1 MERYYAHSTKE
12 QEKEGWQSLEQHL
25 WMVAKKLAFFS
36 EKFATEEVA
45 HLIGLLHDAGKYQK
59 SFQKRLEGS
68 PVPVEHSIYGS
79 QVWVELGIPD
89 GGAYCIAGHHA
100 GLPNVGSITDTNQD
114 STLLGRLQRNMEDC
128 SGFREEI
135 TLPTVPLKSHI
146 WKKAIQGQSQLQC
159 QKEYAFWIRMMFS
172 CLVDADFL
180 DTEEFYGK
188 HRVSTS
194 SNSLTQAEVVFSNML
209 NQLKQE
215 TLLAKT
221 RSVLLKQVLSQTEE
235 EASLYLLN
243 MPTGSGK
250 TFVSTAFALKRAVST
265 GKKRI
270 IYVIPYQSITQ
281 QVASTLKEILGE
293 DMVLEHH
300 SSFSYESKEESGE
313 LEEKW
318 KNASE
323 NWDFPVI
330 VTTTVQF
337 FESIYSNKSSK
348 MRKLHN
354 ISDAMLI
361 FDEVHLLPRLFLQPC
376 LEAIQILTQRYG
388 CEALFLSATMPN
400 LPQWMEQYQG
410 EPWKQQNLLPDK
422 TLFPR
427 FDTCYFATLHGVSED
442 YFLEV
447 LSQQKRA
454 LVVVNLKKTARS
466 LYQQITGKKFHLS
479 TDMTPEHR
487 REAIEKI
494 KIALAQEEK
503 LTVIS
508 TSLIEAGVDLDFDSA
523 FRELSGLDNLL
534 QTAGRCNRE
543 GKKEN
548 CVTYSFSFSQEE
560 RAQEEFR
567 LRQSLTLKVF
577 EKVERGEF
585 TTISSPEAVDYY
597 YSQYFQQREEDFS
610 IHDFAQYITKQS
622 VHPRDVGFRFAD
634 YANDFHLIPDDTIN
648 VVIIRAKNK
657 EMLESLREQ
666 FRFLKGGGATYHR
679 LWGDHTV
686 SLRKHTFQSLWEQGV
701 VSETKGVYFLDNSH
715 YYSEELGI
723 LIEDTQPEHY
733 IF

>member
-1 MERYYAHSTKE
+1 MTYYAHSTKE
-12 QEKEGWQSLEQHL
+12 QKKDGWQTLEHHL
-25 WMVAKKLAFFS
+25 WMVAKKLACF
-36 EKFATEEVA
+36 FATEEVA

-68 PVPVEHSIYGS
+68 PMPVEHTIYGS
-79 QVWVELGIPD
+79 QVWRELGLPD
-89 GGAYCIAGHHA
+89 AGAYCIAGHHA
-100 GLPNVGSITDTNQD
+100 GLPNIGSITDTRHD
-114 STLLGRLQRNMEDC
+114 ATLLGRLQREMEDC
-128 SGFREEI
+128 SGFQEEI
-135 TLPTVPLKSHI
+135 NLPSLNPKVPL
-146 WKKAIQGQSQLQC
+146 WKQAIQGSSPLQC

-188 HRVSTS
+188 QRVSTS
-194 SNSLTQAEVVFSNML
+194 NDSLAQAEVVFSQML
-209 NQLKQE
+209 HQLKQE
-215 TLLAKT
+215 TVLAET
-221 RSVLLKQVLSQTEE
+221 RSSLLKQVLSQTEE

-250 TFVSTAFALKRAVST
+250 TFVSTAFALKRAILS

-300 SSFSYESKEESGE
+300 SSFSYESREESAE

-323 NWDFPVI
+323 NWDFPII

-337 FESIYSNKSSK
+337 FGSIYSNRSSK

-354 ISDAMLI
+354 ISDSMLI

-400 LPQWMEQYQG
+400 LSQWMEKFQG
-410 EPWKQQNLLPDK
+410 EPWKQKDLLPDK
-422 TLFPR
+422 TLFPH
-427 FDTCYFATLHGVSED
+427 FETCSFAALHDVSQD

-447 LSQQKRA
+447 LSQQKKA
-454 LVVVNLKKTARS
+454 LVVVNLKKTTRS
-466 LYQQITGKKFHLS
+466 LYQQITGRKFHLS

-487 REAIEKI
+487 RETIEQI

-523 FRELSGLDNLL
+523 FRELAGLDNLL

-560 RAQEEFR
+560 RTQEEFR
-567 LRQSLTLKVF
+567 IRQSLTRRIF
-577 EKVERGEF
+577 EKVEGGEF
-585 TTISSPEAVDYY
+585 SSVSSPEAVDDY

-610 IHDFAQYITKQS
+610 IHDFGQYITKQS
-622 VHPRDVGFRFAD
+622 IHPRDVGFRFAD

-648 VVIIRAKNK
+648 VVVFREKSK
-657 EMLESLREQ
+657 EKLESLREK
-666 FRFLKGGGATYHR
+666 FRFSKGGGAFYHR
-679 LWGDHTV
+679 LLGDHTV
-686 SLRKHTFQSLWEQGV
+686 SLRKHTFQSLQEQGV
-701 VSETKGVYFLDNSH
+701 LSETKGVFFLENSH
-715 YYSEELGI
+715 YYSEEMGI
-723 LIEDTQPEHY
+723 LTEDTQPEHY